1 MKRHNLGKNLM
12 EFENSVKNCG
22 EIVADKSPGVAQV
35 GKKGTSR
42 LTPAGFTGFP
52 RISQTCVLVLVGKFQ
67 NTCCILDPRA
77 LSQNTCWALQL
88 TT

>member
-1 MKRHNLGKNLM
+1 M
-12 EFENSVKNCG
+12 KNCG

-52 RISQTCVLVLVGKFQ
+52 RISQTCVFSPSRQVSKHLLH
-67 NTCCILDPRA
+67 PRPSGTESKHMLGPA
-77 LSQNTCWALQL
+77 ANDLAT
-88 TT
+88 

>member
-1 MKRHNLGKNLM
+1 M
-12 EFENSVKNCG
+12 KNCG

-67 NTCCILDPRA
+67 NTCCILPWGTE
-77 LSQNTCWALQL
+77 SQHMLGPAANDLAT
-88 TT
+88 

>member
-1 MKRHNLGKNLM
+1 MKI
-12 EFENSVKNCG
+12 CG

-35 GKKGTSR
+35 GKNGTSR
-42 LTPAGFTGFP
+42 LTPAGFTA

-77 LSQNTCWALQL
+77 LSQNTLGPAANDLA
-88 TT
+88 T

>member
-1 MKRHNLGKNLM
+1 M
-12 EFENSVKNCG
+12 KNCG

-42 LTPAGFTGFP
+42 LTPDGFAA

-77 LSQNTCWALQL
+77 LSQKHMLGPAANDLAT
-88 TT
+88 

>member
-1 MKRHNLGKNLM
+1 M
-12 EFENSVKNCG
+12 KNCG
-22 EIVADKSPGVAQV
+22 EIVADKFPGVAQV

-52 RISQTCVLVLVGKFQ
+52 RISQTCALVPVGKFQ

-77 LSQNTCWALQL
+77 LSQTHMLGPAANDLAT
-88 TT
+88 